1 MLINLSNH
9 PSEKWSQSQLDAA
22 KFYGA
27 IVDLPFPAID
37 PEAETFDIEFL
48 AETYESKVIQL
59 LASEHSGSQAVHIM
73 GELTFCFALVSR
85 LQKLGFT
92 CLSSTTSRRTIDH
105 SDGTKTT
112 LFGFVRFREYSLT

>member
-9 PSEKWSQSQLDAA
+9 PSANWPQPQLEAA
-22 KFYGA
+22 KLYGA

-37 PEAETFDIEFL
+37 PEAETFDIELL
-48 AETYESKVIQL
+48 AETYESKAIQL
-59 LASEHSGSQAVHIM
+59 FASEPFGLQAVHIM
-73 GELTFCFALVSR
+73 GELTFCFALVAR

-112 LFGFVRFREYSLT
+112 LFGFVRFREYSQI